1 MKISTCRLT
10 RFIRVAWLVMLAVPA
25 QIPAQE
31 STSEKPSA
39 NLNEYYRFPVSVG
52 VEYQSLTPFSS
63 YNTDFNI
70 IDLSGE
76 VRYPIPSIPV
86 LQPLVHAGVVRFDSL
101 DPTFPEKW
109 DHLHWYGSLGLAY
122 TNRFVKNFE
131 FGGQAQA
138 GFSEAI
144 FPNAVDTGTVSSAN
158 LLFAAGGK
166 INLIPSY
173 NLAIEFHPSVRYL
186 LSLSPL
192 KTFNGFLFGIGIS
205 AHFRFG
211 EDPDS
216 AGALIRSI
224 RFDQV
229 NILSAFSAMQ
239 SYYVKNPIG
248 TVTISNIER
257 IPLTEVNV
265 SFFQK
270 GFMDTATV
278 AASIAELAPG
288 ESREVP
294 ILASF
299 NEEVFTTEGVTP
311 LTGEVIVAYRL
322 RGRAAEQRQP
332 VSYDLHDK
340 TAIVWDDDR
349 KVGAF
354 ITPADSALRNYTSYI
369 RQTLKEKTAPRFNEP
384 VQLSMQIYAALAEI
398 GTLYQVDPTSPFTQ
412 VQENTLL
419 VDSVSLPRD
428 TLKRITGDC
437 DDLTVLFCSLLET
450 VGLETGFITVPG
462 HIFPVVNT
470 GVETRDYQKLHPDR
484 TMTINVDGELWLP
497 IEITLLGSQNFM
509 EAWIRG
515 AQLWKAYEND
525 AENRGFY
532 RTRESQAIYRPV
544 GLRETDLGLQYG
556 SKEAISRRFERSLT
570 RLSDIVVDEFA
581 QTARSTNDPRA
592 YNRLGMAY
600 VDFSRYADAER
611 AFNRALQLKPD
622 YLSAQVNLGNVKYMQ
637 KSYNQALRI
646 YEDAHNAL
654 VSKGMGES
662 KTTQILLLNISL
674 VQHALENYEEAKQ
687 WYAQAE
693 QLDPERARQYAFLGS
708 GGSGGER
715 AGDMG
720 AGMDVLFLEEDT
732 PP

>member
-1 MKISTCRLT
+1 
-10 RFIRVAWLVMLAVPA
+10 MLAVPA
-25 QIPAQE
+25 PIPAQE
-31 STSEKPSA
+31 SDAEKPPG
-39 NLNEYYRFPVSVG
+39 NLNDYYRFPISVG
-52 VEYQSLTPFSS
+52 VEYQSLTPFTS
-63 YNTDFNI
+63 YNTDYNI

-86 LQPLVHAGVVRFDSL
+86 LQPFVHAGVMRFDSL

-109 DHLHWYGSLGLAY
+109 DHLHWYGTLGLSY

-131 FGGQAQA
+131 FGGQMQA

-144 FPNAVDTGTVSSAN
+144 FPNAVDTDTVSSSN

-216 AGALIRSI
+216 ARALIRSI

-229 NILSAFSAMQ
+229 SVPSAFSAMQ

-248 TVTISNIER
+248 TVTIENTER
-257 IPLTEVNV
+257 NPLTEVDV
-265 SFFQK
+265 LFFQK

-278 AASIAELAPG
+278 AASIPELAPG

-294 ILASF
+294 LLASF

-311 LTGEVIVAYRL
+311 LTGEVVVNYRL
-322 RGRAAEQRQP
+322 RGRPAEQRQP

-369 RQTLKEKTAPRFNEP
+369 RQTLKDQTAPRFNEP
-384 VQLSMQIYAALAEI
+384 VQLSMQIYAALTEI
-398 GTLYQVDPTSPFTQ
+398 GMLYQVDPTSPFTK

-437 DDLTVLFCSLLET
+437 DDLTVLYCSLLET
-450 VGLETGFITVPG
+450 VGIETGFITVPG
-462 HIFPVVNT
+462 HIYPAVNT
-470 GVETRDYQKLHPDR
+470 GVETRDYAELHPDR
-484 TMTINVDGELWLP
+484 TMTISIDGELWLP

-515 AQLWKAYEND
+515 AELWQMYDKD
-525 AENRGFY
+525 VENRGFY
-532 RTRESQAIYRPV
+532 RTRESQTVYRPV

-556 SKEAISRRFERSLT
+556 SKEAISREFDRALT
-570 RLSDIVVDEFA
+570 RLSDIIIDEYA

-611 AFNRALQLKPD
+611 AFNKALQLNSD

-637 KSYNQALRI
+637 KSYYQALRI
-646 YEDAHNAL
+646 YEDAHNSL
-654 VSKGMGES
+654 VSAGRGES
-662 KTTQILLLNISL
+662 QTTQIVLINISL
-674 VQHALENYEEAKQ
+674 VQHALENYQEAKQ

-693 QLDPERARQYAFLGS
+693 QLDPERAQQYAFLGRT
-708 GGSGGER
+708 GSGGER

-732 PP
+732 PRAGN